1 MYNKFINIC
10 LGDYF
15 MKENKI
21 VNIEL
26 VKGTLSDYIVKDS
39 NNIFI
44 GRFTIVEFDK
54 ENKKCT
60 VKFKFYR
67 ENKYD
72 LLRITIESILK
83 AIFKDNDIYKV
94 NIFVN
99 ENINFKVFL
108 DIGFTLE
115 AIFSENLFV
124 NGIFLDE
131 LSFGINRIEYN
142 DISRRFMVDLKGRNI
157 SIRNFTPDS
166 TKELLDYYIRN
177 EEHLGPYEPM
187 RDKSF
192 YTHETQKSI
201 LLESYKQLMNGT
213 AFDFGVY
220 KDNRLIG
227 KIKLSNIVNGVFKSG
242 IIGYSM
248 DKDFQGKGYM
258 KEAVK
263 LVLKYAKDELDLHRI
278 EASVL
283 VDNDRSKGV
292 LLGCDFKEIGLNEKY
307 LFINGAW
314 RDHLTFYKILESK

>member
-1 MYNKFINIC
+1 MNESKT
-10 LGDYF
+10 
-15 MKENKI
+15 

-67 ENKYD
+67 ENKYE
-72 LLRITIESILK
+72 LLRVTIENILK
-83 AIFKDNDIYKV
+83 AIFKDNDIYKI

-99 ENINFKVFL
+99 ESINFKVFL
-108 DIGFTLE
+108 DLGFTLE
-115 AIFSENLFV
+115 AIFTENLFV

-142 DISRRFMVDLKGRNI
+142 DINRRFVVDLKGRNI

-166 TKELLDYYIRN
+166 AKELLEYYLRN
-177 EEHLGPYEPM
+177 EEHLSPYEPM

-192 YTHETQKSI
+192 YTYEIQKSI

-213 AFDFGVY
+213 TFDLGIY
-220 KDNRLIG
+220 KDKQLMG

-242 IIGYSM
+242 IIGYSI
-248 DKDFQGKGYM
+248 DKDYQGKGYM
-258 KEAVK
+258 KEAVM
-263 LVLKYAKDELDLHRI
+263 LILKYARDELNLHRI

-283 VDNDRSKGV
+283 IDNNRSKGV
-292 LLGCDFKEIGLNEKY
+292 LIGCGFKEIGLNEKY

-314 RDHLTFYKILESK
+314 RDHLTFYKILENK